1 MFILLQVSE
10 TLQFSQKICYKQLS
24 RFIPWLSFCE
34 KTYQR
39 VTQITTETRPESQV
53 MKCQDGTVNVTGKS
67 ALQAPHILST
77 PGIFRMIVYI
87 YVCINTCVYIY
98 DIYIYIRV

>member
-24 RFIPWLSFCE
+24 RFIPWYPSIISFCE

-77 PGIFRMIVYI
+77 PGIFRMIV
-87 YVCINTCVYIY
+87 C
-98 DIYIYIRV
+98 IYICIY